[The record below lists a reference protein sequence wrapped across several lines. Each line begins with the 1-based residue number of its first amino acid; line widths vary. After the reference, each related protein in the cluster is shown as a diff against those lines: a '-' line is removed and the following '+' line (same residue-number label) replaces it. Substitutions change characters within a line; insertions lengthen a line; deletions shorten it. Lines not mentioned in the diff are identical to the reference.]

1 MVLLDFM
8 ETPFRHIHKKM
19 VITNRFSCMPE
30 PAAKVYKVI
39 MFIKLILNEQMPVIV
54 SVNRYF
60 LSNSTIPYIDAF
72 LYRCVFIFLFS
83 AFLSY
88 SPPFSAF
95 CREMTTSDNFYCVI
109 GHL

>member
-72 LYRCVFIFLFS
+72 LFFYFLHFCHILHP
-83 AFLSY
+83 FLR
-88 SPPFSAF
+88 FAE
-95 CREMTTSDNFYCVI
+95 R
-109 GHL
+109 